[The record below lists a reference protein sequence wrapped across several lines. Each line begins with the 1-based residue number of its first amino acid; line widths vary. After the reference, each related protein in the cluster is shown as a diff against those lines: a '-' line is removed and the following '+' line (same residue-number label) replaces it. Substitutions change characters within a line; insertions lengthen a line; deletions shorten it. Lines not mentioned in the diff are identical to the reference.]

1 MTRCGRQAAW
11 ALALCCAVA
20 SLGASEEAELKAVG
34 GEGIRYAIELPKVLP
49 PAATTDP
56 ARQLGLFLCF
66 HEHGGKAGDEIP
78 TVAHALERLKLAPGY
93 ILIGVFQAAHGY
105 SRQDHAHTVEL
116 LAWAKRTYAI
126 NPRRV
131 YAFGRGEGATMA
143 AEFAL
148 EHPDLVACAITYSWG
163 FRAMPAAADP
173 LRDLPSL
180 YVVLGQKDIP
190 THLAMVRDT
199 YARAKAHGYQ
209 LIYREFPS
217 GGGSVDPATNDDA
230 VLWATLSR
238 NKVLPLAEREAAL
251 LRPLSAAD
259 AAHPVP
265 ASAGLFTNVTLVG
278 GPQAGALLVP
288 LLGGK
293 DDAARLLAA
302 HAAEHAMLGEDAL
315 TAIAALLGERGP
327 ALRKAALAALGA
339 NVAWGSPVA
348 KRALAA
354 FASSAVNATT
364 GKPADPAERALAI
377 AAIGQ
382 GLALQI
388 TGHQQDV
395 ALFKTLVDLL
405 DDDSAVVRAQA
416 FAVLK
421 PLQAGDYHPEAGKAA
436 RAPTL
441 VAWQKWL
448 AEVAIKEPAGP
459 AEAAPAK

>member
-1 MTRCGRQAAW
+1 MNRRGPRVAW
-11 ALALCCAVA
+11 ALALCCAIA
-20 SLGASEEAELKAVG
+20 HLGAAEEAELKAAG

-56 ARQLGLFLCF
+56 AKQLGLFLCF

-78 TVAHALERLKLAPGY
+78 TVAQSLARLKLSAGY

-105 SRQDHAHTVEL
+105 TRQDHAHTVEL
-116 LAWAKRTYAI
+116 VAWAKRTYAV
-126 NPRRV
+126 NPRRI

-148 EHPDLVACAITYSWG
+148 EHPELVAAAITYSWG
-163 FRAMPAAADP
+163 FRLMPAAADP

-199 YARAKAHGYQ
+199 YARAKPHGYQ
-209 LIYREFPS
+209 LVYREFPN

-230 VLWATLSR
+230 ILWATLSR

-251 LRPLSAAD
+251 LKPLAIAD

-265 ASAGLFTNVTLVG
+265 ASAGLFNNVMLVG

-288 LLGGK
+288 LLAGK
-293 DDAARLLAA
+293 DDAARLMAV
-302 HAAEHAMLGEDAL
+302 HAAEHAVLGEDAL
-315 TAIAALLGERGP
+315 IAIAGLLGERSP

-354 FASSAVNATT
+354 FVANPAT

-382 GLALQI
+382 GLALQLK
-388 TGHQQDV
+388 GHQQDV
-395 ALFKTLVDLL
+395 ALFAALVDLL
-405 DDDSAVVRAQA
+405 DDPDLHVRTSA
-416 FAVLK
+416 FTVLQ
-421 PLQAGDYHPEAGKAA
+421 PLLASDYHPEAGKDA
-436 RAPTL
+436 RAATL
-441 VAWQKWL
+441 AAWRKWL
-448 AEVAIKEPAGP
+448 ADITAKEPAGP
-459 AEAAPAK
+459 ATDVK